1 MGVNYSPSI
10 VKDAI
15 VFNVDAANL
24 KCYDPR
30 ENLTIY
36 SQGAFNNVTYWPKVS
51 STGYTITDNTTETA
65 APDGTFTASKI
76 LCTAPAVDGSSSFYQ
91 DITMPYGLGT
101 YTTSIYFK
109 SSNASRIRIQMFG
122 LWNTID
128 GFSSIDINPTTGA
141 NIASNG
147 TLVVEDVGNGWRRY
161 SITKNANNVNNTV
174 LKFQIYLDNSA
185 GTTYIWGGQIE
196 RKSSPG
202 PYVATT
208 TSAVVKPLPCNNMSV
223 IPALESVNNNNR
235 TMYDHRNAGSF
246 TFDGGANFERSSTTY
261 NFPGG
266 GSVDVWF
273 RLGVIGTQQGIFY
286 IGDGGTNVIDFWYN
300 NSTLRWE
307 TARAGVG
314 ASVVS
319 TTVLAANTW
328 YHAVGTWDSSS
339 IYLYLNGSLQASL
352 ATANRPN
359 AITGGMAIGTYLSG
373 MTGNISAVKV
383 YNRTLSAAEVATN
396 FNALRSRYSL

>member
-15 VFNVDAANL
+15 VFNIDAANV

-30 ENLTIY
+30 ENLVTF
-36 SQGAFNNVTYWPKVS
+36 SQGGFNNATYWTKGGGP
-51 STGYTITDNTTETA
+51 GYTITDNTSETA
-65 APDGTFTASKI
+65 APDGTFTSSKI
-76 LCTAPAVDGSSSFYQ
+76 VVTTPAKNGSSAIYQ
-91 DITMPYGLGT
+91 DFSVTSGTGT
-101 YTTSIYFK
+101 YTPSIYVK
-109 SSNASRIRIQMFG
+109 ASSGAGSFVVQSFL
-122 LWNTID
+122 LWTTTNGIA
-128 GFSSIDINPTTGA
+128 GFTVVPTSGTSPTS
-141 NIASNG
+141 NIII
-147 TLVVEDVGNGWRRY
+147 EDVGNGWKRY
-161 SITKNANNVNNTV
+161 SLTGTGVTAANNTYRY
-174 LKFQIYLDNSA
+174 QIYFDNA
-185 GTTYIWGGQIE
+185 DNTTFYIWGAQVE
-196 RKSSPG
+196 RKPSVG
-202 PYVATT
+202 PYVGTT
-208 TSAVVKPLPCNNMSV
+208 TSNLVKPLPCNNMSV
-223 IPALESVNNNNR
+223 IPALESVSSNSR
-235 TMYDHRNAGSF
+235 TMYDNRNSGSF
-246 TFDGGANFERSSTTY
+246 TFDGDANFARSSTTY

-266 GSVDVWF
+266 GSVDIWF

-286 IGDGGTNVIDFWYN
+286 ISDGGTNLVNFWYN

-307 TARAGVG
+307 TAKAGVG
-314 ASVVS
+314 STIVS

-339 IYLYLNGSLQASL
+339 IYLYLNGSLQASA

-359 AITGGMAIGTYLSG
+359 SITGGAAIGTYQSN